1 MENAI
6 GIIYTDGCSRFLD
19 GSSNAMAEV
28 LFRPVAEW
36 VNCALDDAGVKE
48 RLYIFH
54 DGEEDLYGYADGYD
68 YMLTDRKIPY
78 AVAADYVNSHRDCD
92 FFVASLESIFTKK
105 EYITG
110 SLSQHRA
117 EGKDIT
123 MIASGSRSAFMA
135 EMGVSPFW
143 AKGTFLSELFANMDD
158 DVSDTGKFIAYA
170 FKTLSD
176 EGQSAGTFIS
186 GNPDLN
192 MRARSVANVVTLN
205 ATSRA
210 AVMKGLVKVGVKFIA
225 TDGII
230 ITPDCKIGKGTLVM
244 PGTSIL
250 NGSVIGE
257 NCVIGPNSYISDATV
272 GDGAEIRSSEAVGVT
287 VPAGEKVGPFVKIQ

>member
-36 VNCALDDAGVKE
+36 VNSALDDAGVKE

-54 DGEEDLYGYADGYD
+54 DGEEDLYGYAEGYG
-68 YMLTDRKIPY
+68 YVLTDNKIPY
-78 AVAADYVNSHRDCD
+78 AAAADFVRSRRDSD
-92 FFVASLESIFTKK
+92 FFVVSLESIFTKK

-110 SLSQHRA
+110 SLAQHRA

-135 EMGVSPFW
+135 EMGISPFW
-143 AKGTFLSELFANMDD
+143 AKGTFLSGLFDDMDG

-230 ITPDCKIGKGTLVM
+230 ITPDCRIGKGTLVM

-257 NCVIGPNSYISDATV
+257 NCVIGPNSYISDAVV

-287 VPAGEKVGPFVKIQ
+287 VNAGEKVGPFVKIQ